1 MDGTFY
7 EQWRENDGL
16 LVFPNKGD
24 YYPAHFHNNIE
35 IELLIKG
42 ERKISLN
49 GKTYCMKSGS
59 VAIISG
65 YDVHCYFGSND
76 ENLQDVVVMIPPVY
90 MDKYNAKY
98 GKMRPKSPIIN
109 DPETVK
115 KLVEIAERLFL
126 NETLC
131 ENVKQAAVDLFFAI
145 LAEKVEYVP
154 LCRDDDNILI
164 RTLLMYISSHY
175 KENINLNTVA
185 KALGYTPAHLS
196 RTFHQYFNKGIAEYI
211 NDLRIEYVK
220 NKLQCEKNVKTTD
233 ILFEAGFGSIQSYYR
248 NRKRQQQNGQKV

>member
-1 MDGTFY
+1 MDDTFY

-16 LVFPNKGD
+16 SVFSNKGD

-49 GKTYCMKSGS
+49 GKTYCMQSGS
-59 VAIISG
+59 IAIISG
-65 YDVHCYFGSND
+65 YDVHCYFASKD
-76 ENLQDVVVMIPPVY
+76 KNLQDIIVMIPPVY
-90 MDKYNAKY
+90 MDKYIAKY

-109 DPETVK
+109 DPDTVK
-115 KLVEIAERLFL
+115 RLAEIIERLFL
-126 NETLC
+126 AENIS

-154 LCRDDDNILI
+154 FCRDDDNILI

-175 KENINLNTVA
+175 KENINLTTVA

-211 NDLRIEYVK
+211 NDLRIDYVK
-220 NKLQCEKNVKTTD
+220 NKLQCDKNVKTTD
-233 ILFEAGFGSIQSYYR
+233 VLFEAGFGSIQSYYR
-248 NRKRQQQNGQKV
+248 NRKRQKQNDQSV